1 MNSSNSWRVSNMSSC
16 PKLRIEGFTDAWE
29 QRKFGDT
36 VVIERGGSPRPID
49 KFITDDEKGLNWVK
63 IGDAPEHGNY
73 ITRTAEK
80 IKPEGLSKT
89 REVHPGDLILSN
101 SMSFGKPYIMGI
113 DGCIHDGWLLIR
125 DKEKN
130 FDLKFLCILLGTD
143 NMLNQYKSRAA
154 GSTVNNLNKEL
165 VSGTI
170 ISYPSM
176 KEQIRIGQY
185 FDNLDN
191 LITLHQRKS
200 DALKNAKKY
209 FLKNMFPSEG
219 EKFPKLRLEGF
230 TDAWEQRKLG
240 DCLSMITY
248 GFTNPMSDTNN
259 GPWKITAK
267 DIVNGK
273 IDYAFARHT
282 SKKEYDGLTDKSKPL
297 VDDLLLTKDGTLG
310 RTAIVDNENI
320 CINQSVALLRFNE
333 TCSAHYTKIL
343 LDTPVF
349 QKQMLDDAGGG
360 TIKHIYITKIDKML
374 IPIPTKQEQ
383 DRLICFFY
391 DLDNLITL
399 HQRKCD
405 ALKNAKKFFLQNM
418 FV

>member
-1 MNSSNSWRVSNMSSC
+1 MSSC
-16 PKLRIEGFTDAWE
+16 PKLRI
-29 QRKFGDT
+29 
-36 VVIERGGSPRPID
+36 
-49 KFITDDEKGLNWVK
+49 
-63 IGDAPEHGNY
+63 
-73 ITRTAEK
+73 
-80 IKPEGLSKT
+80 
-89 REVHPGDLILSN
+89 
-101 SMSFGKPYIMGI
+101 
-113 DGCIHDGWLLIR
+113 
-125 DKEKN
+125 
-130 FDLKFLCILLGTD
+130 
-143 NMLNQYKSRAA
+143 
-154 GSTVNNLNKEL
+154 
-165 VSGTI
+165 
-170 ISYPSM
+170 
-176 KEQIRIGQY
+176 
-185 FDNLDN
+185 
-191 LITLHQRKS
+191 
-200 DALKNAKKY
+200 
-209 FLKNMFPSEG
+209 
-219 EKFPKLRLEGF
+219 EGF

-399 HQRKCD
+399 HQRKSDALKNAKKYFLNNMFPSDGEKFPEIRFKGFTDAWEQRKVSDLFRVTRGYVLPATETDGVASAEKPYPVYSSQTKENGLLGYYQKYLYENAITWTTDGANAGTVNYRAGKFYCTNVCGVLLSNDGYANKMVAEALNAIAWKHVSRVGNPKLMNNVMSQIEICIPKSIEEQKLISEYLDQIDNLITLHQRKCD